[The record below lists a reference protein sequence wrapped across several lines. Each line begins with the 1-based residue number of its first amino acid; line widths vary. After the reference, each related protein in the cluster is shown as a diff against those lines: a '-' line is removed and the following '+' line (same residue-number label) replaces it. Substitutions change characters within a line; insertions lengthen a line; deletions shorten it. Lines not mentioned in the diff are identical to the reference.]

1 MEALSKSDETK
12 QELKPW
18 QKGFELDY
26 LKDLEKRFDSYN
38 KFAQHELSKFKKN
51 NIAEA
56 LSKDQIQLLGRGL
69 IHYTCLLYTS
79 PSPRDS

>member
-26 LKDLEKRFDSYN
+26 LKDLEKP
-38 KFAQHELSKFKKN
+38 KKSTVSRRTN
-51 NIAEA
+51 
-56 LSKDQIQLLGRGL
+56 QIFYRK
-69 IHYTCLLYTS
+69 I
-79 PSPRDS
+79 